1 MTRYLWKLA
10 LLLLANQANAQEA
23 FIFPNFSRNATLA
36 NPAMQSMDSS
46 TNFTAGGRRQWTGI
60 NDAPQAFTFTG
71 STFIERVGVSV
82 GIVAEHKSVA
92 VNKYSSL
99 GAMISKTVK
108 LSETEYLSLGF
119 YGGTDNFSANY
130 TGIGGG
136 DPALS
141 QKQRINQWRGIAG
154 AGLLLHGENFYFGAS
169 MPRIP
174 LKDYND
180 IEEKT
185 NGYLSAGVLIHLN
198 EQFALA
204 PNLLWNIVNENRAL
218 DAGAMLFIQETIG
231 IGGTYRTTGEL
242 NAALQYT
249 LQRKLQLGYAYIFSV
264 GNSQNISR
272 FSGGSHELF
281 VSYRISNTFK
291 WW

>member
-10 LLLLANQANAQEA
+10 LLLLATQANAQET

-46 TNFTAGGRRQWTGI
+46 TNFTAGGRKQWTGI
-60 NDAPQAFTFTG
+60 NDAPQAFSFTG
-71 STFIERVGVSV
+71 STFIKRPGISV
-82 GIVAEHKSVA
+82 GLVAEHKSVA

-108 LSETEYLSLGF
+108 LSKTEYLTLGF
-119 YGGTDNFSANY
+119 YGGADNFSANY
-130 TGIGGG
+130 TGLGGG

-141 QKQRINQWRGIAG
+141 QKQHINEWRGIAG
-154 AGLLLHGENFYFGAS
+154 AGLLLHGDNFYFGAS

-174 LKDYND
+174 LKGENKE
-180 IEEKT
+180 I

-231 IGGTYRTTGEL
+231 IGGTYRTTGEM
-242 NAALQYT
+242 NAALQYFF
-249 LQRKLQLGYAYIFSV
+249 QKKLQVGYAYIFSI

-281 VSYRISNTFK
+281 VTYRISNTFK